1 MGFRDGRMDIRD
13 GDMSAHDQLGLKWG
27 GKQLLEGGGGGPT
40 EPTLK
45 M

>member
-1 MGFRDGRMDIRD
+1 MDIRD